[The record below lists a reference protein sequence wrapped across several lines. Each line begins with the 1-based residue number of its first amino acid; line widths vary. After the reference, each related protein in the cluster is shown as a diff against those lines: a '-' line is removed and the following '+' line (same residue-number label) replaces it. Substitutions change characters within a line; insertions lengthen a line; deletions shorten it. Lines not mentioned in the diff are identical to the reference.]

1 MLDLAVV
8 GGGPGGY
15 VAAIKAAQAGLKVA
29 LVERENLGGVCLN
42 WGCIPS
48 KNLIHQ
54 AKMVSH
60 LGELAEI
67 GAATVTGTVN
77 YAIMQEKSRDVVNQ
91 LTAGV
96 AGLMK
101 KNKVSVYKASASLT
115 TPNELVL
122 SNGERITA
130 KNIILATGST
140 PTGLKDFPF
149 DEKVV
154 LSSTGILAQKHLPKR
169 LAIIG
174 AGAIGCEFAYIMS
187 KLGVDVSLFEAQD
200 QILPLEDKDISKA
213 LADHFESTGVTV
225 ATGRTV
231 MASSITEAGVVLSVS
246 HQGESSQQDF
256 DQVLVVVGRR
266 PNSGELGLESV
277 GVDTEASGHIKTNE
291 SGQTSVA
298 NVYAIGDVTNSPA
311 LAHVAI
317 YEAELVIDRILGKR
331 ELAPL
336 DSSLVPAAIY
346 CEPQVAS
353 VGDSEQQA
361 RDAGREIKVAKFSL
375 SGAGKSI
382 AVGQP
387 FGFVKLITDKQ
398 TDELIGAHI
407 IGKDA
412 SEMINQLVLAK
423 TAELLPVDIAS
434 SVFAHPTI
442 SESIAEAARAVIDRP
457 IHN

>member
-29 LVERENLGGVCLN
+29 LIERDRLGGVCLN

-54 AKMVSH
+54 AKLVSQ
-60 LGELAEI
+60 LDDLVAI
-67 GAATVTGTVN
+67 GAATSTGGVDYTL
-77 YAIMQEKSRDVVNQ
+77 MQEKSRDVVEQ
-91 LTAGV
+91 LTTGIR
-96 AGLMK
+96 GLMK
-101 KNKVSVYKASASLT
+101 KNQVVVHEASASLV
-115 TPNELVL
+115 TPTELAL
-122 SNGERITA
+122 SNGERVSA
-130 KNIILATGST
+130 RNIILATGSS
-140 PTGLKDFPF
+140 PTALSDFPV
-149 DEKVV
+149 DEQVV
-154 LSSTGILAQKHLPKR
+154 LTSTGILAQKHLPKR
-169 LAIIG
+169 LAIVG

-200 QILPLEDKDISKA
+200 HVLPLEDRDISKA
-213 LADHFESTGVTV
+213 LADYFESTGVTV
-225 ATGRTV
+225 AVGSTV
-231 MASSITEAGVVLSVS
+231 SPSSITTKGVALSVS
-246 HQGESSQQDF
+246 HQGKSSQQNF
-256 DQVLVVVGRR
+256 DQVLVVVGRK
-266 PNSGELGLESV
+266 PNSADLGLEAV
-277 GVDTEASGHIKTNE
+277 GVAIEASGHIKTNA

-317 YEAELVIDRILGKR
+317 YEAELVIDRILGKG

-353 VGDSEQQA
+353 VGVTEQEA
-361 RDAGREIKVAKFSL
+361 RDSGRDIKVVKFSL

-387 FGFVKLITDKQ
+387 FGFVKLITDKA
-398 TDELIGAHI
+398 TDELVGAHI

-434 SVFAHPTI
+434 SIYAHPTI

-457 IHN
+457 IHS